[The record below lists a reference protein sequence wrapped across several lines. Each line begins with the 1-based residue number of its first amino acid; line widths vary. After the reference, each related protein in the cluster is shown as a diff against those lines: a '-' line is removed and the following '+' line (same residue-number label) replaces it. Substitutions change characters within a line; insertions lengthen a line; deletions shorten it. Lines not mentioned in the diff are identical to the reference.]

1 MVDLKSI
8 KINNLTDHHFLGGG
22 TNAPPPAPYLVWEN
36 ILEFGYSCQAPRTD
50 PPGGLD
56 DVSQISKP
64 VNTDHSST
72 HQPLHF
78 LTLQAHTDPTL
89 QTTQTNQPLK
99 NNSIVFCPFTLWT
112 SGPAGPPRRRP
123 PPLCA
128 CGALSCGKQYKP
140 TGLRVVA
147 PQAHT
152 ESGPTEAL

>member
-1 MVDLKSI
+1 MVDLKST

-22 TNAPPPAPYLVWEN
+22 TNAPPPAPYLVWEK

-56 DVSQISKP
+56 DVSQISQP
-64 VNTDHSST
+64 VNTGHSST
-72 HQPLHF
+72 HQYLHF
-78 LTLQAHTDPTL
+78 LTLETHTDRLFRPFLWIQQLSKYTI
-89 QTTQTNQPLK
+89 P
-99 NNSIVFCPFTLWT
+99 FCPFTLWT